1 MQSTLDKEM
10 RKTAALEQEKSINA
24 TELTRIGAD
33 FAQLDKELK
42 ELTFAFENKQRELD
56 ELRVQAGDDARKL
69 SVELCSAQQQTN
81 LMILEVKKYEG
92 LHKFMDLERDLIMK
106 AQKDAAGM
114 NPAITALDIEQ
125 AESRQQELQ
134 GQIEVISEKW
144 QKKLGKVREQAEEVL
159 NQTELKEFQTRI
171 AILSRELD
179 DKNKEIEQISIE
191 HKKVEETIDR
201 TMDLEIDLKDQ
212 TQEIDEL
219 NKRYKKALSDKVST
233 YDELLNAVKMLADR
247 NSTYMNN
254 EIEVAKL
261 TNLTSISKKELEQ
274 KEKIHQELKESIDS
288 HDEAAKLAAQSDTQI
303 ASKQQKVEE
312 LSNELYEKDKMIEQL
327 KTLLSVRQAQ
337 EQKMQQEL

>member
-1 MQSTLDKEM
+1 
-10 RKTAALEQEKSINA
+10 
-24 TELTRIGAD
+24 
-33 FAQLDKELK
+33 
-42 ELTFAFENKQRELD
+42 
-56 ELRVQAGDDARKL
+56 
-69 SVELCSAQQQTN
+69 
-81 LMILEVKKYEG
+81 
-92 LHKFMDLERDLIMK
+92 MDLERDLIMK

-219 NKRYKKALSDKVST
+219 NKRYKKALNDKVGT

-303 ASKQQKVEE
+303 ASK
-312 LSNELYEKDKMIEQL
+312 
-327 KTLLSVRQAQ
+327 
-337 EQKMQQEL
+337 